1 MRTIKLLAAAV
12 AATLASGCYP
22 SHQGPNW
29 PVTQRQRSFDQMDAA
44 LRREAP
50 PVADSVTSER
60 LVRARSEPHNW
71 LTYYGAYDGQRH
83 SALDQ
88 INVRNVASLQAAWV
102 FQAAPI
108 GLVANP
114 PSYSLEAAPIVV
126 DGVMYL
132 SGFDG
137 YVWALDAATGEE
149 LWRYRHQVPL
159 DLPLCCGNVNRG
171 VAVSRGKVFYSSPN
185 GHLVALD
192 GRTGKPV
199 WTKVW
204 LDPRAGESS
213 TMAPLVVKDLV
224 IVGSSGAEYGVRGHI
239 DAFDIETGNR
249 VWRRYGVP
257 KPGEPGSET
266 WGNDEAWQRGGGSA
280 WITGTYDPELDLLY
294 WGTSNPSPDFDG
306 SVRRGDNL
314 YTDSVLALDPDSGE
328 IRWHYQFTPHD
339 VWDYSGVNEN
349 ILFEHGGRRLLAH
362 FDKNGYLFVLDRTN
376 GRRISVSQFG
386 DRVTWGRIDPATGA
400 VSNRLEP
407 TAAGVEICPG
417 PAGAKEWTHAAYSPK
432 TGLLY
437 TPVIDACATFRTY
450 RNDFKEGLSYYGGE
464 YKVEPAQVR
473 RGGVKAYRTDG
484 TLAWEWRYKFPI
496 VASVLSTGGDLLFVG
511 TPDGEFIALDSRNGR
526 QLWRFR
532 TGTGIHSNPVTYS
545 VGGRQYVAVPT
556 GWGGWIKGFAPNL
569 FGHERGSALF
579 VFALPEGGGGP
590 AADARRGRSFLAGI
604 VDRPGEI
611 ESSDR
616 GRRDDDHD
624 NDRAHPREVLPAPLF
639 TADGRSG
646 KVQGRLRGTG
656 QPQVERVGFDQRR
669 ARRPGIAVVMD
680 RGEPK
685 PGGRAALPFRPGP
698 ERQPYIGAER
708 CAASTD
714 ARILMVDQLSRGAW
728 RGGKREGGGGRGDMS
743 QHGNPL

>member
-1 MRTIKLLAAAV
+1 VRIIKPLIAAAAAALAA
-12 AATLASGCYP
+12 GCYP

-29 PVTQRQRSFDQMDAA
+29 PITQRQRSFDQMDAA
-44 LRREAP
+44 MRGQAP

-60 LVRARSEPHNW
+60 LERARSEPHNW

-88 INVRNVASLQAAWV
+88 INARNVGSLQAAWV

-108 GLVANP
+108 GLIANP

-149 LWRYRHQVPL
+149 LWRYRHSIPL

-171 VAVSRGKVFYSSPN
+171 VAVAHGRVFYSSPN

-192 GRTGKPV
+192 ARTGKPV

-213 TMAPLVVKDLV
+213 TMAPLVVKNLV

-239 DAFDIETGNR
+239 DAFDLETGNR

-266 WGNDEAWQRGGGSA
+266 WGNKDAWQRGGGSA

-306 SVRRGDNL
+306 SVRPGDNL
-314 YTDSVLALDPDSGE
+314 FTNSVLALDPDSGD

-349 ILFEHGGRRLLAH
+349 ILFEQGGQRLLAH

-376 GRRISVSQFG
+376 GRRVSVTQFG
-386 DRVTWGRIDPATGA
+386 DRVTWGRIDPASGA

-417 PAGAKEWTHAAYSPK
+417 PAGSKEWNHAAYSAR
-432 TGLLY
+432 TRFLY

-450 RNDFKEGLSYYGGE
+450 KNDFKEGLSYYGGE

-473 RGGVKAYRTDG
+473 GGGVKAYRTDG

-545 VGGRQYVAVPT
+545 VRGRQYVAVPT

-579 VFALPEGGGGP
+579 VFALPEG
-590 AADARRGRSFLAGI
+590 
-604 VDRPGEI
+604 
-611 ESSDR
+611 
-616 GRRDDDHD
+616 
-624 NDRAHPREVLPAPLF
+624 
-639 TADGRSG
+639 
-646 KVQGRLRGTG
+646 
-656 QPQVERVGFDQRR
+656 
-669 ARRPGIAVVMD
+669 ARRP
-680 RGEPK
+680 
-685 PGGRAALPFRPGP
+685 
-698 ERQPYIGAER
+698 AE
-708 CAASTD
+708 
-714 ARILMVDQLSRGAW
+714 
-728 RGGKREGGGGRGDMS
+728 
-743 QHGNPL
+743 